1 MLFVWTLNKHVYTT
15 FAYSYFLGAEN
26 LQSFIYL
33 IFLICMVT
41 IKINK
46 YIYFFTLQGWNP
58 TWQILS
64 HGKCFVA
71 ELQTVENTV
80 L

>member
-1 MLFVWTLNKHVYTT
+1 MLFVWTLNKHVYTS

-33 IFLICMVT
+33 VFLICMVT

-46 YIYFFTLQGWNP
+46 YIFFLLSRAETLPDKFYHIAN
-58 TWQILS
+58 
-64 HGKCFVA
+64 
-71 ELQTVENTV
+71 V